1 MQTVRLTKSQI
12 EEILAG
18 SKLTTAI
25 VGDTAQRVYVVL
37 ETTPSADWAGLAAFD
52 NMRHPLN
59 DEQSD
64 GGAGGIIQGWK

>member
-1 MQTVRLTKSQI
+1 MEVHLTKSQI
-12 EEILAG
+12 ADLLAG
-18 SKLTTAI
+18 KTVQAF
-25 VGDTAQRVYVVL
+25 GDTSHQVFVSMM
-37 ETTPSADWAGLAAFD
+37 EIHPSSDWAGLAAFD